1 MFLTKDE
8 KALGYDFQWK
18 NRYSKILTKHGK
30 VIGTV
35 NSREA
40 IHMAIESHERYLE
53 IIMMN
58 SDEKKPISAIDKAH
72 IASFVIMVIFI
83 AAITIISS

>member
-8 KALGYDFQWK
+8 KALGYDLQWK
-18 NRYSKILTKHGK
+18 NRDCKILLKRNK

-35 NSREA
+35 RNREA
-40 IHMAIESHERYLE
+40 IHMAIESNERYLE
-53 IIMMN
+53 IVRMN
-58 SDEKKPISAIDKAH
+58 SEEKKPISAIDKAH

>member
-8 KALGYDFQWK
+8 KALGYDLQWK
-18 NRYSKILTKHGK
+18 NRDCKILLKRNK

-35 NSREA
+35 CSREA

-53 IIMMN
+53 ILKMN

-72 IASFVIMVIFI
+72 IAAFVIMVFVVAAISI
-83 AAITIISS
+83 AAS

>member
-8 KALGYDFQWK
+8 KALGYDLQWK
-18 NRYSKILTKHGK
+18 NRDCKILLKKNK

-35 NSREA
+35 RNREA
-40 IHMAIESHERYLE
+40 IHMAVESHERYLE
-53 IIMMN
+53 IIIMN
-58 SDEKKPISAIDKAH
+58 SDEKKPISVIDKAH